1 MMRDRWNEI
10 GVMRWMSLEDVKR
23 EVREVTVQ
31 EQLGGLRVECVGGG
45 IIYHVLGT
53 SSAPASNILLA
64 HHQAY
69 CRCIRG

>member
-1 MMRDRWNEI
+1 MR
-10 GVMRWMSLEDVKR
+10 GVMGWMSLEDVKS
-23 EVREVTVQ
+23 EEREVTVQ
-31 EQLGGLRVECVGGG
+31 VQEQLGVGWEGGEGG